1 MGATTRRAVACL
13 GLSLGLPACNAC
25 DPLPEPTL
33 SPCADAAPTIQEVAD
48 DAATPAW
55 DDKRAERH
63 ACQFGPGS
71 LTTESVGALPH
82 GTELPFD
89 HVVILM
95 LENRSFDHFLA
106 ELPGAD
112 VRTSG
117 VNLDSHGIPIPQA
130 VEQQFCADGDVNHEW
145 EKVHAQW
152 HFGQMDGF
160 VVTNHD
166 SPEPMRYFTRD
177 QLPYFYWL
185 AETFAT
191 SERHFSSLLGPTWPN
206 RYFLLAGTSWG
217 RTSTPNEGNWKQIEP
232 PPLSSLSI
240 FDRLVDKG
248 VSVRLYS
255 DNSVPLTPLMLPDS
269 AVTLWPHAV
278 SEFEADAAAGV
289 LPGVSFVEP
298 MFTGDER
305 SDDHPPADVRRG
317 QAFIERVVK
326 AVAEPASWP
335 HTVLFV
341 TYDEHG
347 GYFDHVPP
355 PPACP
360 PDDELPASHAFDRL
374 GVRVPL
380 LAVSPWSVPGHVGQ
394 VVTDHTSITRFIEN
408 RWDLGALTRRDA
420 NAWPL
425 LDLFDFEHPRPFPE
439 GAPAIVPPPAPGTGC
454 P

>member
-206 RYFLLAGTSWG
+206 RYFLWPAPPGA
-217 RTSTPNEGNWKQIEP
+217 EP
-232 PPLSSLSI
+232 PRPTKETGSRSSRRRYRPCPSSI
-240 FDRLVDKG
+240 VWSTRAC
-248 VSVRLYS
+248 RCACI
-255 DNSVPLTPLMLPDS
+255 PTT
-269 AVTLWPHAV
+269 AC
-278 SEFEADAAAGV
+278 
-289 LPGVSFVEP
+289 
-298 MFTGDER
+298 R
-305 SDDHPPADVRRG
+305 S
-317 QAFIERVVK
+317 
-326 AVAEPASWP
+326 
-335 HTVLFV
+335 
-341 TYDEHG
+341 
-347 GYFDHVPP
+347 
-355 PPACP
+355 
-360 PDDELPASHAFDRL
+360 
-374 GVRVPL
+374 
-380 LAVSPWSVPGHVGQ
+380 
-394 VVTDHTSITRFIEN
+394 
-408 RWDLGALTRRDA
+408 
-420 NAWPL
+420 
-425 LDLFDFEHPRPFPE
+425 PR
-439 GAPAIVPPPAPGTGC
+439 
-454 P
+454 